1 MDASDAKLTKRT
13 WSPSGS
19 QDFEGAFVGIPGLR
33 RAFEGAFVDFE
44 EPFEG
49 AFVVGIPR
57 LRRLRRN
64 DF

>member
-1 MDASDAKLTKRT
+1 MKRT
-13 WSPSGS
+13 DS
-19 QDFEGAFVGIPGLR
+19 VGIPGLR

-49 AFVVGIPR
+49 EFIFGIPR